1 MTRAGFVSLI
11 GPPNAGKSTLMNT
24 LVGQKVSI
32 VTPKVQTT
40 RSRIRGIAMHGD
52 AQVVFVDTPGIFVPK
67 RRLDRAMVNAAW
79 QGADDSDLVVL
90 VHDVARSK
98 IDDDTA
104 RIVEALAKDKINAVL
119 VLNKIDL
126 VSPERLLEREEELSQ
141 KVEFSRVFMLS
152 AEKGKGTDDF
162 MAWLAEQMPQGP
174 YLFDP
179 EDLSDMPMRLL
190 AAEILRE
197 KLFLNLHEELPYQ
210 LTVETESWEERDD
223 GSAEVRCSIFVAR
236 EGHRG
241 IVLGKGGKTI
251 GRIGTAA
258 RRELEEVLER
268 RVHLFTHVKFRKD
281 WMNDP
286 ARYQDWDLGWT
297 IKTDIQAGI
306 LILMPDVLIPH
317 LEQRSGVHA

>member
-40 RSRIRGIAMHGD
+40 RSRIRGIAMHGE

-90 VHDVARSK
+90 VHDVARSR

-104 RIVEALAKDKINAVL
+104 RILESLAKNQISAVL

-126 VSPERLLEREEELSQ
+126 VSRERLLERADELSQ
-141 KVEFSRVFMLS
+141 RADFSRVFMLS

-162 MAWLAEQMPQGP
+162 LAWLAQQMPEGT

-179 EDLSDMPMRLL
+179 DDLSDMPMRLL

-210 LTVETESWEERDD
+210 LTVETESWEERED

-251 GRIGTAA
+251 GRIGSAA
-258 RRELEEVLER
+258 RRELEEVLDR

-286 ARYQDWDLGWT
+286 ARYQDWDL
-297 IKTDIQAGI
+297 DFNA
-306 LILMPDVLIPH
+306 
-317 LEQRSGVHA
+317 

>member
-40 RSRIRGIAMHGD
+40 RSRIRGIAMYGD
-52 AQVVFVDTPGIFVPK
+52 VQVVFVDTPGIFVPK

-90 VHDVARSK
+90 VHDVARSR

-104 RIVEALAKDKINAVL
+104 RILESLAKNQISAVL

-126 VSPERLLEREEELSQ
+126 VSRERLLERADELSQ
-141 KVEFSRVFMLS
+141 RADFSRVFMLS
-152 AEKGKGTDDF
+152 AEKGKGTDEF
-162 MAWLAEQMPQGP
+162 LAWLAQQMPEGP

-179 EDLSDMPMRLL
+179 DDLSDMPMRLL

-210 LTVETESWEERDD
+210 LTVETESWEERED

-251 GRIGTAA
+251 GRIGSAA
-258 RRELEEVLER
+258 RRELEEVLDR

-286 ARYQDWDLGWT
+286 ARYQDWDL
-297 IKTDIQAGI
+297 DFNA
-306 LILMPDVLIPH
+306 
-317 LEQRSGVHA
+317 

>member
-90 VHDVARSK
+90 VHDVARSR

-104 RIVEALAKDKINAVL
+104 RILESLAKNQISAVL

-126 VSPERLLEREEELSQ
+126 VSRERLLERADELSQ
-141 KVEFSRVFMLS
+141 RADFSRVFMLS

-162 MAWLAEQMPQGP
+162 LGWLAQQMPEGP

-179 EDLSDMPMRLL
+179 DDLSDMPMRLL

-210 LTVETESWEERDD
+210 LTVETESWEERED

-251 GRIGTAA
+251 GRIGSAA
-258 RRELEEVLER
+258 RRELEEVLDR

-286 ARYQDWDLGWT
+286 ARYQDWDL
-297 IKTDIQAGI
+297 DFNA
-306 LILMPDVLIPH
+306 
-317 LEQRSGVHA
+317 

>member
-40 RSRIRGIAMHGD
+40 RSRIRGIAMHDD

-104 RIVEALAKDKINAVL
+104 RIVDALAKDKISAVL

-126 VSPERLLEREEELSQ
+126 VSPERLLERAEELSQ

-162 MAWLAEQMPQGP
+162 MAWLAGQMPKGP

-258 RRELEEVLER
+258 RRELEDVLDR

-286 ARYQDWDLGWT
+286 ARYQDWDL
-297 IKTDIQAGI
+297 DFNA
-306 LILMPDVLIPH
+306 
-317 LEQRSGVHA
+317 

>member
-104 RIVEALAKDKINAVL
+104 RIVEALAKDKISAVL

-126 VSPERLLEREEELSQ
+126 VSPERLLERAEELSQ

-286 ARYQDWDLGWT
+286 ARYQDWDL
-297 IKTDIQAGI
+297 DFNA
-306 LILMPDVLIPH
+306 
-317 LEQRSGVHA
+317 